1 MAITKI
7 YIADDFH
14 ASLLSGL
21 DLIGIE
27 YIYHP
32 EATRETIIENLNGSA
47 NALLLRSKITVDE
60 AFLAEIS
67 SLEFIGRGG
76 AGMDNIDQEACKQ
89 KGILC
94 FNAGEANAIAVA
106 EHSLGVLLSLIRN
119 ITSAH
124 SEVRKKI
131 WQREQNRGIEL
142 ASLKVGIIGFGNTGS
157 YFGHVLSSLG
167 STVLA
172 YDKYKKGYGKGSV
185 KECELNE
192 LFENADVISLHIPLN
207 NDTRQWINSDFIRK
221 FKKPIFLMNMSRG
234 GIVCFKSVI
243 EELEK
248 CKIRG
253 FGTDVLENEKLQTL
267 TPEQSSIFELAAS
280 KNKVIFTPHIAGWT
294 KESYRKISEVL
305 LMKIKKYV

>member
-1 MAITKI
+1 MAIKKI

-14 ASLLSGL
+14 AFLLNGL

-32 EATRETIIENLNGSA
+32 EATRETIIKNLNGNA
-47 NALLLRSKITVDE
+47 NALLLRSKVTIDK
-60 AFLAEIS
+60 AFLDETS

-89 KGILC
+89 KGIFC

-106 EHSLGVLLSLIRN
+106 EHSLGVLLSLLRN
-119 ITSAH
+119 ITSAN
-124 SEVRKKI
+124 SEVRKRI
-131 WQREQNRGIEL
+131 WQREQNRGVEL

-157 YFGHVLSSLG
+157 SFGHILSCLG

-172 YDKYKKGYGKGSV
+172 YDKYKKGFGKGSV
-185 KECELNE
+185 KECGLKE
-192 LFENADVISLHIPLN
+192 LFENADVISLHVPLN
-207 NDTRQWINSDFIRK
+207 DDTKQWINRDFIQK

-234 GIVCFKSVI
+234 EIVCFKSVI

-253 FGTDVLENEKLQTL
+253 FGTDVLENEKLKTF
-267 TPEQSSIFELAAS
+267 TSEQSSIFELAAS

-305 LMKIKKYV
+305 LSKIKKYV

>member
-1 MAITKI
+1 MAIKKI

-14 ASLLSGL
+14 ASLLDGL
-21 DLIGIE
+21 DKIGIE

-32 EATRETIIENLNGSA
+32 EASRETILKNLNGNA
-47 NALLLRSKITVDE
+47 NALLLRSKVTIDQ
-60 AFLAEIS
+60 AFLAETS
-67 SLEFIGRGG
+67 SLAYIGRGG
-76 AGMDNIDQEACKQ
+76 AGMDNIDEEACKQ

-94 FNAGEANAIAVA
+94 FNAGEANATAVA

-131 WQREQNRGIEL
+131 WQREQNRGVEL
-142 ASLKVGIIGFGNTGS
+142 ASLKIGIIGFGNTGS
-157 YFGHVLSSLG
+157 HFSHMLSSIG

-172 YDKYKKGYGKGSV
+172 YDKYKKGFGKGNI
-185 KECELNE
+185 KECELND
-192 LFENADVISLHIPLN
+192 LFESADVISLHIPLN
-207 NDTRQWINSDFIRK
+207 EDTKQWINRDFIEK

-234 GIVCFKSVI
+234 GIVCLKSVI
-243 EELEK
+243 TELEK
-248 CKIRG
+248 CKILG
-253 FGTDVLENEKLQTL
+253 FGTDVLENENLKTF
-267 TPEQSSIFELAAS
+267 TPEQSSTFELAAS

-294 KESYRKISEVL
+294 KESYQKISEVL